1 LPFEP
6 KKEFATMAELQ
17 HVHLIE
23 QDEATQIL
31 ASPEMGSNADADADD
46 DKSQHYGD
54 GATVESPC
62 YGHTLGH
69 DFHEALDQFEKSSEF
84 TRAVA
89 TALVAKESALVNNR
103 LLSVQK
109 KIYQRAASDIGA
121 EERPVKRPR
130 LDLRRQQESLWNRA
144 VRTRRMNMLL
154 QSFETTQQLLLDE
167 LMACADDADFCE
179 SRK

>member
-1 LPFEP
+1 
-6 KKEFATMAELQ
+6 MAELQ